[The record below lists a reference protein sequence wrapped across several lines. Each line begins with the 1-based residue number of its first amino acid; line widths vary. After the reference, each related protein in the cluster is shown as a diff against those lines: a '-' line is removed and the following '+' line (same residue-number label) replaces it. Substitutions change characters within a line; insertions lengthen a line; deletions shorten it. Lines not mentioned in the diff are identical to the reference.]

1 MTITY
6 PLSLPTTGVR
16 SVRLRARQVVAATA
30 SPFTGQQQLVRH
42 QGSWWEAEVTLPPM
56 DRIDAEEW
64 IGFLLSLRGRWG
76 TFLLGDPNA
85 TSPRG
90 TWAGT
95 PLVNGASQTGE
106 TLVVDGFSGGA
117 TAKRGDYITLGS
129 GGSARLYKVLSDETA
144 AGGAMTLDLF
154 PRLRESPADNAAVT
168 TSNTTGL
175 FRLASNE
182 TEWSIDVARIYG
194 ITFAAVEAI

>member
-6 PLSLPTTGVR
+6 PLSMPTTGVR
-16 SVRLRARQVVAATA
+16 SITLRARQVVAATA

-42 QGSWWEAEVTLPPM
+42 QGGWWEAEVTLPPM
-56 DRIDAEEW
+56 MRADAEEW
-64 IGFLLSLRGRWG
+64 IGFLMSLRGRWG

-106 TLVVDGFSGGA
+106 TLNVDGFSAGA
-117 TAKRGDYITLGS
+117 TARRGDYITLGS

-154 PRLRESPADNAAVT
+154 PRLRESPADNAAVA

-194 ITFAAVEAI
+194 ITFAAIEAI